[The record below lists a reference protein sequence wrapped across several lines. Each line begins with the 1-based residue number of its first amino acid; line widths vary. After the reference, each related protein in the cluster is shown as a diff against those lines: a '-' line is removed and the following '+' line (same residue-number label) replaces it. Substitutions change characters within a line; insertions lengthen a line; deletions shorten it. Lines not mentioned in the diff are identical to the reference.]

1 VVLTRA
7 LRSTND
13 VAHTFHRTVTL
24 TGSGASRERRVTFLE
39 PTVLKP
45 GRYEVHAV
53 LADPASEKPFAAVA
67 EVVVPEIPRW
77 QPFLVGPILGRRS
90 GDDVVVFGGGSDRV
104 GSETRPNTPLAALTQ
119 ACIVQPLM
127 WEGPWIVE
135 RSLISDSSDVA
146 TAMPAIQF
154 APEGKSRIFCEKVF
168 DEMPLEDL
176 PLGRYSFQ
184 ATLARVDSSP
194 VENGT
199 KQAPIALIE
208 DGGGP

>member
-1 VVLTRA
+1 
-7 LRSTND
+7 
-13 VAHTFHRTVTL
+13 
-24 TGSGASRERRVTFLE
+24 
-39 PTVLKP
+39 
-45 GRYEVHAV
+45 
-53 LADPASEKPFAAVA
+53 
-67 EVVVPEIPRW
+67 
-77 QPFLVGPILGRRS
+77 VGPILGRRS

-104 GSETRPNTPLAALTQ
+104 GSETDFRPDLAGETRPNTPLAALTQ